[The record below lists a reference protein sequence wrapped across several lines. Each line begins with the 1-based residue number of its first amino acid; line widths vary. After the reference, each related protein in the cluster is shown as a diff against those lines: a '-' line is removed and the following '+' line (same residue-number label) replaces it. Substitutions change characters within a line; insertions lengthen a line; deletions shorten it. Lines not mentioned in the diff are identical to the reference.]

1 MKIIKNTEIPHL
13 NLNEDLTE
21 WAYCALDCALTN
33 EIWHKLDDELLDDVT
48 RKTYEFEIASL
59 GPAISM
65 GLRGLRVDEE
75 AVRRIRAPLK
85 DQRIKLERMLNLFS
99 NAVWNRDI
107 NSNSPKQL
115 MDLLYVHLGLPKVI
129 SSVKGKQKVS
139 TDKEA
144 LEHLAENYPRAKP
157 FCNTIMALRNI
168 DKQLNVLETE
178 RDKDGRIRCQYQV
191 AGTKTGRWSSKE
203 SPWGTGTNL
212 QNITKD
218 MREMFIPDKG
228 MTMFYADLEQAESR
242 VTAYIS
248 GDEGY
253 INACETSDLHTEVVK
268 MIWPNMGWSGDPEQ
282 DRSLANKPYFN
293 QHSYRDICKRAGHG
307 TNYGVSPHSLAK
319 QIKIKL
325 SQAIKFQLLYFGGV
339 IQLDKVEKWH
349 KQDKEGGFKELM
361 DNSTVIGTGPNT
373 QLQIKGAFPG
383 IRTWHDK
390 TTQQIQ
396 STGSLITPFG
406 RRTQLWGR
414 LDDASTLRL
423 AIAYVPQST
432 IADILNLGIYRVW
445 KELHGKGVEILGQV
459 HDAILGQM
467 PTELVD
473 ELIPKIL
480 KCMHNPL
487 TVNKREMIIP
497 SDCEVGTNWKAM
509 KKWRP
514 RG

>member
-13 NLNEDLTE
+13 KLDDDQTL

-33 EIWHKLDDELLDDVT
+33 ELWHKIDDKLDDIT
-48 RKTYEFEIASL
+48 RKTYEFEVASI
-59 GPAISM
+59 GPALSM
-65 GLRGLRVDEE
+65 MLRGLKVDEE
-75 AVRRIRAPLK
+75 VVRTIRAPLK
-85 DQRIKLERMLNLFS
+85 DQRLKLERMLNLFS
-99 NAVWNRDI
+99 NAVWDKDLNPA
-107 NSNSPKQL
+107 SPKQL
-115 MDLLYVHLGLPKVI
+115 QDLLYVHLGLPKVI
-129 SSVKGKQKVS
+129 ASVKGKQKVS

-144 LEHLAENYPRAKP
+144 LEHLAEHYPRAKP
-157 FCNTIMALRNI
+157 FCNTILALRNI
-168 DKQLNVLETE
+168 DKQLNVLDTT
-178 RDKDGRIRCQYQV
+178 RDDDGRIRCSYQV

-218 MREMFIPDKG
+218 MREMFIPDDG

-268 MIWPNMGWSGDPEQ
+268 MIWPNLGWSGDPEQ
-282 DRSLANKPYFN
+282 DRALADMPYYH
-293 QHSYRDICKRAGHG
+293 QYSYRDICKRAGHG
-307 TNYGVSPHSLAK
+307 TNYGVSPHSLGR
-319 QIKIKL
+319 QIKIKI
-325 SQAIKFQLLYFGGV
+325 SQATKFQLLYFGGV

-349 KQDKEGGFKELM
+349 KQDREGGFKELL
-361 DNSTVIGTGPNT
+361 DNGNIIGTGPHA
-373 QLQIKGAFPG
+373 QLQIPGAFPG

-390 TTQQIQ
+390 TANKIQ
-396 STGSLITPFG
+396 STGTLITPFG
-406 RRTQLWGR
+406 RRTQFWSR
-414 LDDASTLRL
+414 LDDAATLRL

-432 IADILNLGIYRVW
+432 IGDLLNLGLYRVW
-445 KELHGKGVEILGQV
+445 QELHSQGVEVLGQV

-467 PTELVD
+467 PTEQVD

-480 KCMHNPL
+480 NCMHNPL
-487 TVNKREMIIP
+487 TVNKKEMLIP
-497 SDCEVGTNWKAM
+497 SDCETGVNWKAM

-514 RG
+514 SG